1 MTFFFLTFLPY
12 LVGIGLLGLVLRVS
26 PYLLIIGL
34 SIITASWMF
43 G

>member
-12 LVGIGLLGLVLRVS
+12 LVGIGLLGLMLRVS
-26 PYLLIIGL
+26 PYLVVIGL
-34 SIITASWMF
+34 GIITASWLF